1 MKPAKCECGALTL
14 SFVDVLGH
22 EGLIASRPQC
32 HKCWRKIRKGGKV
45 SKNGD
50 LIAGQNLMRFHNR
63 EYDKMGQ
70 LNWLFFLA
78 EK

>member
-1 MKPAKCECGALTL
+1 MKPAKCECGAMTL
-14 SFVDVLGH
+14 SFVDVLSFT
-22 EGLIASRPQC
+22 GLVASRPSCQ
-32 HKCWRKIRKGGKV
+32 KCWRKLRKGGKS

-50 LIAGQNLMRFHNR
+50 LIVGQSLMRFHNR
-63 EYDKMGQ
+63 EYDQMGQ